1 MSRSAEDLLEFDKL
15 RDLLRLRSTCPPG
28 RRAIEALRFSRNRA
42 ALEADF
48 ALIREACEWLRA
60 GRELGFG
67 SLADPETWLAKIEGP
82 GAVLEAKE
90 LLDAASLLEAAG
102 WLRQQFREDAAK
114 FPLLA
119 ARAAS
124 VADFRDALTAI
135 RRCILPNGEISDDAS
150 PALRRIRASIIQTR
164 DSIQKALKQLLRA
177 RNAEAGEDY
186 VTLRNDRFVIP
197 VRSEH
202 RRSVPGV
209 VHGASA
215 TGQTVFLE
223 PFETV
228 EANNQL
234 VQLAEDETAEILRIL
249 RELTLRLQTVRAA
262 LLAAAKTIGT
272 LDSIFARA
280 RFARDFDATMPEFS
294 SEREL
299 RLADARHP
307 VLEDKLKREGRAVVP
322 MTLALGGAERVL
334 IISGPNTGGKTV
346 ALKTTGLA
354 ALSAQSGIP
363 VAAQTAILPLFD
375 HVLVDIGDEQSIA
388 ADLSTFSA
396 HMLNLKAM
404 LGAATPDSLVL
415 ADEMGTGTAPEE
427 GAALAVAL
435 LDEFRARESFVL
447 ATTHHDRLKAWAS
460 SAPGV
465 VNAAVQFDDV
475 NLRPTYRLMVG
486 VPGGSSG
493 IAIAQRLGLATEII
507 ERARALLTPE
517 SREAADLIAYL
528 HRSRDELDRMRR
540 QMTAERHVLQEERK
554 ALRTEWTERQQK
566 RIRELE
572 AQFAEMQ
579 KRFEENV
586 SRVVEAVKER
596 ELRASLEKS
605 SRRKLQDVRSEARE
619 ELNATI
625 VQTISESQLDLG
637 ISAAAAGAAAVDL
650 QALQN
655 GARIRVR
662 GFRNPVIFRRL
673 DGSSA
678 EVEAG
683 PLRMKVALEEVISIE
698 QPAASASRAGSHI
711 SVSTSSS
718 RAGAGVSS
726 SLDSG
731 SASAGNSLSSAGGVG
746 GPSVAS
752 GESAD
757 EINVIGLTVEQA
769 TELVDKFLDDAALAH
784 RPSVR
789 IIHEHGTGV
798 LRRGLGD
805 FLKSHPLVAAQS
817 FESDERG
824 GKAVT
829 VVQLRS

>member
-15 RDLLRLRSTCPPG
+15 RDLLRLRTTCAPG
-28 RRAIEALRFSRNRA
+28 RRAVESLGFGRDRA
-42 ALEADF
+42 VLESDF
-48 ALIREACEWLRA
+48 ARIREAREWMRA

-67 SLADPETWLAKIEGP
+67 SLADPEGWLAKIQGP

-90 LLDAASLLEAAG
+90 LLNAASLLETAG
-102 WLRQQFREDAAK
+102 WLREQFREDAAK

-119 ARAAS
+119 ARAAAA
-124 VADFRDALTAI
+124 ADFRDTLAAI
-135 RRCILPNGEISDDAS
+135 RRCILPNGEIADDAS
-150 PALRRIRASIIQTR
+150 PALRRIRASIVQTR

-177 RNAEAGEDY
+177 RHAEAGEDY

-197 VRSEH
+197 VRAEH
-202 RRSVPGV
+202 RRGIPGV

-223 PFETV
+223 PLETV

-249 RELTLRLQTVRAA
+249 RELTLRLQSIRPA
-262 LLAAAKTIGT
+262 LLAAAATIAD

-280 RFARDFDATMPEFS
+280 RFARDFDAAMPEFS
-294 SEREL
+294 SGHEL
-299 RLADARHP
+299 RLTDARHP
-307 VLEDKLKREGRAVVP
+307 VLEDKLKREARAIVP
-322 MTLALGGAERVL
+322 MTLALSGAERVL
-334 IISGPNTGGKTV
+334 VISGPNTGGKTV
-346 ALKTTGLA
+346 ALKTVGLA
-354 ALSAQSGIP
+354 ALAAQSGIP
-363 VAAQTAILPLFD
+363 VAAQTAVLPLFD
-375 HVLVDIGDEQSIA
+375 RVLVDIGDEQSIA

-404 LGAATPDSLVL
+404 LSAATPDSLVL

-447 ATTHHDRLKAWAS
+447 ATTHQDRLKAWAS
-460 SAPGV
+460 TTPGV
-465 VNAAVQFDDV
+465 VNAAVEFDDV
-475 NLRPTYRLMVG
+475 NLRPTYRLLVG

-493 IAIAQRLGLATEII
+493 IAIARRLGLAAEIVD
-507 ERARALLTPE
+507 RARTLLAPE

-528 HRSRDELDRMRR
+528 HRSREELDRMRR
-540 QMTAERHVLQEERK
+540 QMAADRRALEEDREK
-554 ALRTEWTERQQK
+554 LRTEWVDRQQK

-572 AQFAEMQ
+572 AQFAEMH

-586 SRVVEAVKER
+586 ARVVEAVKER

-605 SRRKLQDVRSEARE
+605 SRRKLQEIRGEARE
-619 ELNATI
+619 ELNAAL
-625 VQTISESQLDLG
+625 VQAISESQLDLSV
-637 ISAAAAGAAAVDL
+637 SAAASGAVDVH
-650 QALQN
+650 ALGN

-662 GFRNPVIFRRL
+662 GFARPVIFRRL

-683 PLRMKVALEEVISIE
+683 PLRMKVALDEIVGIE
-698 QPAASASRAGSHI
+698 QPPAPAETPRRGNI
-711 SVSTSSS
+711 SVSTASS
-718 RAGAGVSS
+718 RAGGNFSSALASESS
-726 SLDSG
+726 S
-731 SASAGNSLSSAGGVG
+731 VR
-746 GPSVAS
+746 SVAS
-752 GESAD
+752 GKTASG
-757 EINVIGLTVEQA
+757 EISVIGLTVEQA

-784 RPSVR
+784 LPSVR
-789 IIHEHGTGV
+789 IIHGHGTGA

-805 FLKSHPLVAAQS
+805 FLESHPLVAAHS

-829 VVQLRS
+829 VVQLRP